1 MLWGVEVCINFA
13 VAFRVSSRLYI
24 LGAREDVICEIL
36 REEDVIY
43 SFIFYIILLLL
54 YLLIYSYI
62 YIYIYISFEILLVLY
77 ILLLNKFI
85 KS

>member
-1 MLWGVEVCINFA
+1 MLWGVEVYINFS

-54 YLLIYSYI
+54 YLLISSYI
-62 YIYIYISFEILLVLY
+62 YIYINISWDLASIIYFV
-77 ILLLNKFI
+77 I
-85 KS
+85 K

>member
-54 YLLIYSYI
+54 YLLISSYI
-62 YIYIYISFEILLVLY
+62 YIYINISWDLASIIYFV
-77 ILLLNKFI
+77 I
-85 KS
+85 K

>member
-1 MLWGVEVCINFA
+1 MLWGEEVYINFS

-24 LGAREDVICEIL
+24 LGAREGVICEIL

-54 YLLIYSYI
+54 YLLILL
-62 YIYIYISFEILLVLY
+62 YIYIYISFEFLLVLY
-77 ILLLNKFI
+77 ILLLNKFM

>member
-24 LGAREDVICEIL
+24 LGAREDVTCEIL

-43 SFIFYIILLLL
+43 SFLFYIILLLL

-62 YIYIYISFEILLVLY
+62 YIYIYIFWDLASIIYFV
-77 ILLLNKFI
+77 I
-85 KS
+85 K